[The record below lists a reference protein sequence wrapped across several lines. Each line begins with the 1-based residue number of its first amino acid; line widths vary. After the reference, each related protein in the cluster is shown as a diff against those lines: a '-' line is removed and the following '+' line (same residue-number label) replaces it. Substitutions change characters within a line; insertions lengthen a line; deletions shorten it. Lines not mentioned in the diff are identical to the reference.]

1 MDRIIDLSGCLNF
14 RDLGGYPTADGRAL
28 RWRQVF
34 RSDALHHLTRQDVV
48 RLRDDL
54 AIGDVIDLRSSAEL
68 HSEGRGALAV
78 EAIRFHHHPLYDGE
92 SVRGAPAADM
102 LLAALMTCAISVC
115 GFLCGSVIG
124 CLGCWAKLS
133 RSYALRWL
141 ADVYT
146 TVLRG
151 VPDLLVIYLFYFGS
165 SMVLTQLAQ
174 SLGLKGF
181 LGLPGFFV
189 GVVAIS
195 VISGAYQLEV
205 FRGAVNSVAIGSIE
219 AGRSI
224 GLGKFQ
230 LFSLIIAP
238 QALRLALP
246 GLGNVW
252 LLVLKDSA
260 LISVVGLVE
269 LMRQSQIG
277 AGATHQPFLFY
288 CTAMIISIAII
299 IIANNNFIVY
309 LIK

>member
-1 MDRIIDLSGCLNF
+1 MR
-14 RDLGGYPTADGRAL
+14 
-28 RWRQVF
+28 
-34 RSDALHHLTRQDVV
+34 
-48 RLRDDL
+48 
-54 AIGDVIDLRSSAEL
+54 
-68 HSEGRGALAV
+68 
-78 EAIRFHHHPLYDGE
+78 
-92 SVRGAPAADM
+92 
-102 LLAALMTCAISVC
+102 C

-133 RSYALRWL
+133 RSYLLRWL

-181 LGLPGFFV
+181 VGLPGFFV

-205 FRGAVNSVAIGSIE
+205 LRGAVNSVAIGSIE

-224 GLGKFQ
+224 GLSKFK

-252 LLVLKDSA
+252 LPVLGKQGPQ
-260 LISVVGLVE
+260 LRFE
-269 LMRQSQIG
+269 FN
-277 AGATHQPFLFY
+277 FLFEAGVSFQSLKRLQLLSQVFFKLTKF
-288 CTAMIISIAII
+288 CEFGHE
-299 IIANNNFIVY
+299 NLRFGGC
-309 LIK
+309 

>member
-1 MDRIIDLSGCLNF
+1 MNF
-14 RDLGGYPTADGRAL
+14 LE
-28 RWRQVF
+28 VMSF
-34 RSDALHHLTRQDVV
+34 
-48 RLRDDL
+48 
-54 AIGDVIDLRSSAEL
+54 GDQGWAT
-68 HSEGRGALAV
+68 
-78 EAIRFHHHPLYDGE
+78 
-92 SVRGAPAADM
+92 DM

-133 RSYALRWL
+133 RSYLLRWL

-181 LGLPGFFV
+181 VGLPGFFV

-205 FRGAVNSVAIGSIE
+205 LRGAVNSVAIGSIE

-224 GLGKFQ
+224 GLSNFK

-238 QALRLALP
+238 QALRLALTERLP
-246 GLGNVW
+246 HFLDYPTNYVRQTGEGTVQLG
-252 LLVLKDSA
+252 
-260 LISVVGLVE
+260 
-269 LMRQSQIG
+269 
-277 AGATHQPFLFY
+277 
-288 CTAMIISIAII
+288 
-299 IIANNNFIVY
+299 
-309 LIK
+309 

>member
-1 MDRIIDLSGCLNF
+1 MNF
-14 RDLGGYPTADGRAL
+14 LEIMN
-28 RWRQVF
+28 F
-34 RSDALHHLTRQDVV
+34 
-48 RLRDDL
+48 
-54 AIGDVIDLRSSAEL
+54 GDQGWAT
-68 HSEGRGALAV
+68 
-78 EAIRFHHHPLYDGE
+78 
-92 SVRGAPAADM
+92 DM

-133 RSYALRWL
+133 RSYLLRWL

-181 LGLPGFFV
+181 VGLPGFFV

-205 FRGAVNSVAIGSIE
+205 LRGAVNSVAVGSIE

-224 GLGKFQ
+224 GLSKFK

-288 CTAMIISIAII
+288 CTAAALYFVISAFSSHLIARLEHKLDKPMRR
-299 IIANNNFIVY
+299 A
-309 LIK
+309 